1 MQTIAQAWLV
11 YRLTRSP
18 FYLGAVGFAGQF
30 PVLLLAP
37 AAGLV
42 VDRYSRRDVVMATQF
57 SAMVLAFGLALVTL
71 AGTVQVWQ
79 IFGFALLLGVV
90 NAFDTPARQS
100 FLIEMV
106 GREDLMNAIALNS
119 AMFNSAR
126 LLGPAIA
133 GILVVE
139 IGEGWCFFANAASY
153 VAAIAGLHLMRLP
166 VRERRQHVGSMQER
180 LLEGIRYVRHT
191 RPVRDLLLLLG
202 LSGLLLLP
210 VTVLMPLFADRVLH
224 SGPRGLGFLMAALGL
239 GAVLGTLLL
248 AARRDIVGL
257 ERSVVLACAG
267 GGVSLVFFSY
277 CNSLWPAAAL
287 LVPAGLC
294 MLLQMSSSNTL
305 IQAMVPDQ
313 LRGRVMSVYSMM
325 FLGVPPIGAMLQG
338 ALADRVGPRLMV
350 SSSATIAVIG
360 AFFFSH
366 KLSAISSETRR
377 LTKSQVT
384 SADG

>member
-1 MQTIAQAWLV
+1 
-11 YRLTRSP
+11 
-18 FYLGAVGFAGQF
+18 
-30 PVLLLAP
+30 
-37 AAGLV
+37 
-42 VDRYSRRDVVMATQF
+42 
-57 SAMVLAFGLALVTL
+57 
-71 AGTVQVWQ
+71 
-79 IFGFALLLGVV
+79 
-90 NAFDTPARQS
+90 
-100 FLIEMV
+100 
-106 GREDLMNAIALNS
+106 
-119 AMFNSAR
+119 
-126 LLGPAIA
+126 
-133 GILVVE
+133 
-139 IGEGWCFFANAASY
+139 
-153 VAAIAGLHLMRLP
+153 
-166 VRERRQHVGSMQER
+166 
-180 LLEGIRYVRHT
+180 
-191 RPVRDLLLLLG
+191 
-202 LSGLLLLP
+202 
-210 VTVLMPLFADRVLH
+210 
-224 SGPRGLGFLMAALGL
+224 MAALGL

-257 ERSVVLACAG
+257 ERSVALACAG